1 MFLLLFLY
9 FCAVNGIFYSFTRNT
24 IRAFL
29 KNYERKTKNIIMK
42 NQYTAP
48 EMEVLDLTVEQGF
61 ANSLPDAGDFEGTT
75 PETGN

>member
-1 MFLLLFLY
+1 
-9 FCAVNGIFYSFTRNT
+9 
-24 IRAFL
+24 
-29 KNYERKTKNIIMK
+29 MK
-42 NQYTAP
+42 NQYTTP